1 MKKFINNFCKIFL
14 IFNFSE
20 LKSNINFSINEY
32 LYYSQQNFNII
43 SFLLQLQSNYI
54 QQYKK
59 NFVHQNSIE
68 FQNETNLLKQK
79 RKIKSNELDSLDTN
93 LLNKSISETSNEKI
107 IRTVKNKKIVY
118 CQSDFNFSP
127 ITNKQLSKFNEKNEK
142 KKEENIDEKFRGLRG
157 SKFRGVSKNG
167 NQWQV
172 LIMINKKKRYIGNYK
187 SEKDAARAYDIVAIQ
202 NHGKK
207 AKTNFYYTSFEI
219 EKIKNMY
226 TNHNYK

>member
-1 MKKFINNFCKIFL
+1 MKKFINNFCKILL